1 MIEAFRLLYKD
12 RKSMDAIESIE
23 AVRTVIKSELLD
35 EFTHP
40 RARQSIEKKYALALE
55 RIKNS
60 NLSLNQKQL
69 ILEAYFDVYTK
80 LSIEYDI

>member
-69 ILEAYFDVYTK
+69 ILEAYFEVYTK

>member
-1 MIEAFRLLYKD
+1 MIEAFRQLYKD
-12 RKSMDAIESIE
+12 RKSMDAIQTIE
-23 AVRTVIKSELLD
+23 AIRTVIKSELLD

-60 NLSLNQKQL
+60 NLSINQKQM
-69 ILEAYFDVYTK
+69 ILDAYFDEYTK
-80 LSIEYDI
+80 LSTEYEI